1 MSAAVVDE
9 LVELLACPLCTAP
22 LAPARTRLTC
32 ERCRAEFPQAS
43 AAWIDLVPS
52 GWADRD
58 ATGWHRRQSEMERW
72 YADLA
77 RDPDEAHRC
86 LSYDYD
92 PLAGR
97 LAALEGEV
105 LDVGGGMGLTR
116 HFLSP
121 GTRYTVVD
129 PSSAWLS
136 ARWHDV
142 ARLFP
147 EPVVP
152 ARYVRGVGER
162 LPFRTAAVDAVVA
175 LWSLNH
181 VSDPAAVVAEIARVT
196 RPGGR
201 LIVVL
206 EDVSADD
213 GPPEPVT
220 LQSDHIHVSE
230 SDFRSWLA
238 GAFAVVRREWV
249 RHYLSFDAVREGAR
263 SGLARTGRS

>member
-1 MSAAVVDE
+1 MASS
-9 LVELLACPLCTAP
+9 P
-22 LAPARTRLTC
+22 
-32 ERCRAEFPQAS
+32 ER
-43 AAWIDLVPS
+43 
-52 GWADRD
+52 
-58 ATGWHRRQSEMERW
+58 MEEW
-72 YADLA
+72 YADFT

-86 LSYDYD
+86 LSYDYE

-105 LDVGGGMGLTR
+105 LDVGGGMDLTR

-121 GTRYTVVD
+121 EARYTVVD

-136 ARWHDV
+136 SRWHDV
-142 ARLFP
+142 TRLFP
-147 EPVVP
+147 EPVTP

-162 LPFRTAAVDAVVA
+162 LPFRTAAIDAVVA

-181 VSDPAAVVAEIARVT
+181 VSDPVAVRAEIARVT

-213 GPPEPVT
+213 GPREPVT
-220 LQSDHIHVSE
+220 LQSDHIDVPE
-230 SDFRSWLA
+230 SDFRAWLVS
-238 GAFAVVRREWV
+238 AFAVVRRDWV
-249 RHYLSFDAVREGAR
+249 RHYVAFDAVREG
-263 SGLARTGRS
+263 GARTGPAPTAHPA